1 VKEMD
6 GSIAAALSLGF
17 WLGIRHAL
25 DADHLVA
32 VSTIV
37 SEHKSFLRSS
47 IIGTFWGLGHT
58 ASLLGVSLFVILLRI
73 TVSESVAPYMEIPVA
88 LMLIA
93 LGTNAVWQAW
103 RERGISLHVHEHA
116 HEGEGEHKHL
126 HLHAGN
132 EHEHKHHMLRLGR
145 KPFLVGLV
153 HGFAGSALLMIAVL
167 TTMPT
172 VALGLIY
179 IAVFGL
185 GSVGGMFLMSAL
197 ISLPFVAT
205 ARKFSSINKSIR
217 LLAGLFSVAFGLM
230 LGWELIHE
238 ILAQHP

>member
-1 VKEMD
+1 ME
-6 GSIAAALSLGF
+6 GSMQVSVAAALWLGF
-17 WLGIRHAL
+17 TLGIRHAL

-58 ASLLGVSLFVILLRI
+58 ASLLGVGLFVILLRI
-73 TVSESVAPYMEIPVA
+73 QIPESVAPYMEIPVA
-88 LMLIA
+88 IMLIA
-93 LGTNAVWQAW
+93 LGANAVYQAW

-116 HEGEGEHKHL
+116 HQGEGEHKHL

-132 EHEHKHHMLRLGR
+132 EHEHQHHYLKVGR

-153 HGFAGSALLMIAVL
+153 HGFAGSAALMIAVL

-172 VALGLIY
+172 VASGLIY
-179 IAVFGL
+179 IAVFGF
-185 GSVGGMFLMSAL
+185 GSVGGMLLMSAL

-205 ARKFSSINKSIR
+205 AKKFTAINKGIR
-217 LLAGLFSVAFGLM
+217 LAAGLFSVAFGLM
-230 LGWELIHE
+230 LAWELIH
-238 ILAQHP
+238 AVMA

>member
-1 VKEMD
+1 MD
-6 GSIAAALSLGF
+6 GSVIAALSLGF

-37 SEHKSFLRSS
+37 SEHKSLLRSS

-58 ASLLGVSLFVILLRI
+58 ASLLGVGLFVVLLRI

-93 LGTNAVWQAW
+93 LGANAVWQAW
-103 RERGISLHVHEHA
+103 RERGISLHAHQHA
-116 HEGEGEHKHL
+116 HEGQDEHIHL
-126 HLHAGN
+126 HLHTHK
-132 EHEHKHHMLRLGR
+132 EHDHRHHVLRLGR

-153 HGFAGSALLMIAVL
+153 HGFAGSAVLMLAVL

-185 GSVGGMFLMSAL
+185 GSVGGMLLMSAL
-197 ISLPFVAT
+197 ISLPFIAT
-205 ARKFSSINKSIR
+205 AQKFSSINTTIR

-230 LGWELIHE
+230 LAWELMQE
-238 ILAQHP
+238 ILSHHS

>member
-1 VKEMD
+1 MD
-6 GSIAAALSLGF
+6 GSVIAALSLGF

-37 SEHKSFLRSS
+37 SEHKSLLRSS

-58 ASLLGVSLFVILLRI
+58 ASLLGVGLFVVLLRI

-88 LMLIA
+88 IMLIA
-93 LGTNAVWQAW
+93 LGANAVWQAW
-103 RERGISLHVHEHA
+103 RERGISLHAHQHA
-116 HEGEGEHKHL
+116 HEGQDEHKHL
-126 HLHAGN
+126 HLHTHK
-132 EHEHKHHMLRLGR
+132 EHDHKHHVLRLGR

-153 HGFAGSALLMIAVL
+153 HGFAGSAVLMLAVL

-185 GSVGGMFLMSAL
+185 GSVGGMLLMSAL
-197 ISLPFVAT
+197 ISLPFIAT
-205 ARKFSSINKSIR
+205 AQKFSSINTTIR

-230 LGWELIHE
+230 LAWELMQE
-238 ILAQHP
+238 ILSHQS